1 MKDDRKLKLAI
12 ELEKE
17 KNNLPEYN
25 IFGSK
30 NDTSGYDDA
39 IAYLRTGNKP
49 SNYEDNDL
57 LLGCVDDFE
66 MMCIDYG
73 ID

>member
-1 MKDDRKLKLAI
+1 M
-12 ELEKE
+12 
-17 KNNLPEYN
+17 
-25 IFGSK
+25 FGSK

-39 IAYLRTGNKP
+39 ITYLKTGNKP
-49 SNYEDNDL
+49 SNYEYNDL

-66 MMCIDYG
+66 MMCSDYG

>member
-1 MKDDRKLKLAI
+1 MEDDRKQRLAI
-12 ELEKE
+12 ALEKE

-39 IAYLRTGNKP
+39 IEYLKTGNKP
-49 SNYEDNDL
+49 YNYEDNDL
-57 LLGCVDDFE
+57 LLCCVDNFE
-66 MMCIDYG
+66 MMCSDYG